1 MSSTTTAPFK
11 CNACGMTFNTQEA
24 LTQHN
29 QQAHPGGEA
38 TTQQK

>member
-11 CNACGMTFNTQEA
+11 CNACGMIFSTQDD

-29 QQAHPGGEA
+29 QQAHPGEA
-38 TTQQK
+38 TTQQR